1 MSYAKIQTIWMQG
14 KMAYDS
20 TLIASLL
27 SDLQNKYFCL
37 GGLGMSPFI
46 MFGVNWANIEQDISI
61 QKLENL
67 IPDVWIVGH
76 SVRFNS

>member
-1 MSYAKIQTIWMQG
+1 
-14 KMAYDS
+14 
-20 TLIASLL
+20 
-27 SDLQNKYFCL
+27 
-37 GGLGMSPFI
+37 MSPFI